1 MADEP
6 AVLGKTDRV
15 AEVRGRGRPKGGEGS
30 AKASPRMRLIR
41 AAIPLF
47 AMHGYEAV
55 STAQIAAAA
64 DLSQPMVHYH
74 FKSKDR
80 IWFVAM
86 ETLMRDLSKRFP
98 NRREELKDLEPV
110 SRLKVLT
117 RRFIVMSAS
126 DTTLSRIVLHESLTQ
141 SDRLTWLVRRYIARG
156 FRDFDKAI
164 REGVEADRVK
174 PLADYAISNTIVS
187 ASAFTFC
194 LASMV
199 RLVYDRGLSRDAEI
213 QEMADSIIEIIFH
226 GIVREHAKPA

>member
-1 MADEP
+1 MDF
-6 AVLGKTDRV
+6 KDRV
-15 AEVRGRGRPKGGEGS
+15 AKKAAKPASRGRGRPRS
-30 AKASPRMRLIR
+30 ADSVQDVAPRERLIA

-47 AMHGYEAV
+47 ALHGYETV
-55 STAQIAAAA
+55 STGQIAAAA

-86 ETLMRDLSKRFP
+86 ETLMRDLSRRFP

-117 RRFIVMSAS
+117 RRFILMSAS

-156 FRDFDKAI
+156 FRDFDQAI

-174 PLADYAISNTIVS
+174 PLADYAVSNTIVS

-199 RLVYDRGLSRDAEI
+199 RLVYNRGLSGETEI
-213 QEMADSIIEIIFH
+213 QEMTDSIIEIIFH
-226 GIVREHAKPA
+226 GIVRDDASLT